1 MEILQTIFYFIV
13 VIFALV
19 SVHEFGHFIAARM
32 FGIWVPVYSIGMGK
46 RLFGF
51 NKLNGFTFGELPE
64 SIEEKLGVNT
74 DYRLSLLP
82 IGGYAKIHGM
92 IDETQTEEMTGPVQ
106 PNEYR
111 SKSWWK
117 KSIVITAGVIMNF
130 ILAGAIYIGL
140 KYSEGKEIWETTT
153 IGYVKQN
160 SVSEKL
166 GVQKGDKIVAVSG
179 TPVSDWGTVRE
190 EIIVENLERDFTLTV
205 NRAGEQK
212 TFAYKLAE
220 LGNYADDPR
229 TFEQGRIGLFPE
241 GMGGVRIDADP
252 VATLPADK
260 IGLKKGDVITRIND
274 VVIDNPE
281 ALVDNISANADK
293 EITIYWTRNGQ
304 EMSSPVTPGSDGKI
318 GIQPVSEPFKGKIR
332 HENYSIFEAVSVGID
347 ELFTQTR
354 LYIKSLVMLFTGRV
368 DVSKSLGG
376 PIKIAQYASKSAEGG
391 ATYFLQF
398 MAILSLSLAFLNL
411 LPIPAL
417 DGGHLIIILV
427 EAVMRR
433 ELSQKVKIGIQRVGV
448 TVLLALMV
456 FMLFNDIRG
465 L

>member
-51 NKLNGFTFGELPE
+51 NKINGFTFGNLPDE
-64 SIEEKLGVNT
+64 IEEKLGKNT

-106 PNEYR
+106 PEEYR

-130 ILAGAIYIGL
+130 ILAGAIYIGI
-140 KYSEGKEIWETTT
+140 KYSEGKEVWETTT
-153 IGYVKQN
+153 VGYVKQN
-160 SVSEKL
+160 SVSDKL
-166 GVQKGDKIVAVSG
+166 GVQEGDKIVAVNG
-179 TPVSDWGTVRE
+179 VKVSDWQTVSDQVF
-190 EIIVENLERDFTLTV
+190 IENINRDFTLTV
-205 NRAGEQK
+205 ADASGGVK
-212 TFAYKLAE
+212 TLNYTSSAMGNFANNPEEFKR
-220 LGNYADDPR
+220 N
-229 TFEQGRIGLFPE
+229 FGLFPE
-241 GMGGVRIDADP
+241 GMGGVRIDAEP
-252 VATLPADK
+252 VATMPANK
-260 IGLKKGDVITRIND
+260 IGLKKGDVITRVND
-274 VVIDNPE
+274 VVVTNHE
-281 ALVDNISANADK
+281 ALIDMIGANAGK
-293 EITIYWTRNGQ
+293 EITLHWTREGQ
-304 EMSSPVTPGSDGKI
+304 QMTSPVTPDENGKI
-318 GIQPVSEPFKGKIR
+318 GIMPVPEPFKGKVR
-332 HENYSIFEAVSVGID
+332 HDKYSFTEAVSVGID
-347 ELFTQTR
+347 ELFTNTR
-354 LYIKSLVMLFTGRV
+354 LYIKSLFMLFTGQV

-376 PIKIAQYASKSAEGG
+376 PIKIAQYASMSAEGG
-391 ATYFLQF
+391 ASAFLRF

-417 DGGHLIIILV
+417 DGGHLIIILL

>member
-64 SIEEKLGVNT
+64 GVEEKLGVNT

-92 IDETQTEEMTGPVQ
+92 IDETQQEEMTGPMQ
-106 PNEYR
+106 PYEYR

-117 KSIVITAGVIMNF
+117 KAIVITAGVVMNF
-130 ILAGAIYIGL
+130 VLAGSIYIGL
-140 KYSEGKEIWETTT
+140 KYSEGKEVWETTT

-166 GVQKGDKIVAVSG
+166 GIQKGDKIVEVNG
-179 TPVSDWGTVRE
+179 VRVGDWQALRN
-190 EIIVENLERDFTLTV
+190 EIYIENLNRDFTVTV
-205 NRAGEQK
+205 ERAGERK
-212 TFAYKLAE
+212 TIPYSSAA
-220 LGNYADDPR
+220 LGNYANDPAA
-229 TFEQGRIGLFPE
+229 FERNVGLFPE
-241 GMGGVRIDADP
+241 GMGGVRI
-252 VATLPADK
+252 ATEPSAARPADK
-260 IGLKKGDVITRIND
+260 IGMKKGDIITRIND

-281 ALVDNISANADK
+281 ALIDHISANANK
-293 EITIYWTRNGQ
+293 EIVIYWTRNGQ
-304 EMSSPVTPGSDGKI
+304 EMSSPVTPGNDGRI
-318 GIQPVSEPFKGKIR
+318 GIQPIPEPFKGKVR
-332 HENYSIFEAVSVGID
+332 HDSYSFFEAISVGIN
-347 ELFTQTR
+347 ELFTNTR
-354 LYIKSLVMLFTGRV
+354 LYVKSLFMLFTGQV

-376 PIKIAQYASKSAEGG
+376 PVKIAQYASKSAEGG
-391 ATYFLQF
+391 AADFLQF

-427 EAVMRR
+427 EAVIGR

-448 TVLLALMV
+448 TVLLMLMV